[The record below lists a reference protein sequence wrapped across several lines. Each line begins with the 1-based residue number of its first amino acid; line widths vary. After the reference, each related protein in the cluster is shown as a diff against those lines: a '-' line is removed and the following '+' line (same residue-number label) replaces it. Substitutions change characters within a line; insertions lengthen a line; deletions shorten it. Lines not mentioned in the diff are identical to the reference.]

1 MALSDYRLCDICD
14 GKVFYDT
21 NLNYDF
27 DAPYSDKL
35 MGQPLD
41 YLGDWKVICTE
52 CAETHECVIIKKGE
66 TK

>member
-1 MALSDYRLCDICD
+1 MALSDYRLCDVCE

-27 DAPYSDKL
+27 DAPYSDRL

-41 YLGDWKVICTE
+41 YLGDWKVICTD
-52 CAETHECVIIKKGE
+52 CAETHSCVIVKKEIK
-66 TK
+66 